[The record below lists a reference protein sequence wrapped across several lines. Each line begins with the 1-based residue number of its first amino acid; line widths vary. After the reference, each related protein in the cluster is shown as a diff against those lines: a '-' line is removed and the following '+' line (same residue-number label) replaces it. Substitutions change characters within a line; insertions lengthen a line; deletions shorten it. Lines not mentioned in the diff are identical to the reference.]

1 MTAYVLSYEGVSSYE
16 GGEEIVGIF
25 SSPEEAMKHGSRI
38 HAFDVVTVRLFD
50 GTRVLAA
57 WKRRRRYVDGKVIIS
72 DWEETD
78 RPDQPCVYYGE
89 PEGR

>member
-25 SSPEEAMKHGSRI
+25 GSLGEAQKHGDRI
-38 HAFDVVTVRLFD
+38 HAFNEVIVRLFD
-50 GTRVLAA
+50 GTRVIAS
-57 WKRRRRYVDGKVIIS
+57 WKRQRRYVDGKVIIS